1 MATPDDRTGL
11 VLVLVGMGPRGA
23 GLLERLVSNA
33 AAEGSGPV
41 EVHLVMTDRAM
52 LGSGDGDRSV
62 FEPARISGHGSVPA
76 PVARAWLLEGLTD
89 LPDPSSSNGGT
100 RVDPVTATGA
110 APQLPTAARVWVR
123 RLYTS
128 PDGRDLVAMDS
139 RRRLF
144 GGLLR
149 RMLVLRDDVCTT
161 PWCEAP
167 IVHADH
173 AIAVREGGVT
183 GFEEGNGKCAR
194 CNQTK
199 EAPGWRTRV
208 ITREAS
214 HGGPGRD
221 RVDGEQGRDRC
232 VAEREKS
239 CER

>member
-1 MATPDDRTGL
+1 M
-11 VLVLVGMGPRGA
+11 
-23 GLLERLVSNA
+23 
-33 AAEGSGPV
+33 
-41 EVHLVMTDRAM
+41 
-52 LGSGDGDRSV
+52 
-62 FEPARISGHGSVPA
+62 
-76 PVARAWLLEGLTD
+76 WL
-89 LPDPSSSNGGT
+89 
-100 RVDPVTATGA
+100 
-110 APQLPTAARVWVR
+110 R
-123 RLYTS
+123 RLYTTA
-128 PDGRDLVAMDS
+128 DGRDLVAMDS

-173 AIAVREGGVT
+173 ATPVREGGLT

-214 HGGPGRD
+214 HGDPGRD
-221 RVDGEQGRDRC
+221 RDRDRDPVRDGDGDGGSASEAGAAGGAGDHAAGAPVRVRTATTARLGNPEPKLGDHQDRGGRSGQGGLAKQC
-232 VAEREKS
+232 VHRAGPHDGIDTDTHADTDAGAEAERRGLTEGTGTDRRTDAS
-239 CER
+239 GHFDVSERCARHR